1 MRAWICANVGAATVA
16 LVFFALAT
24 SETSEGESPSFHDEF
39 VFGCI
44 FAAWLIGLFVGAMSN
59 HAPRARRGERPHWWR

>member
-24 SETSEGESPSFHDEF
+24 SDAGGGESPSFSEGL
-39 VFGCI
+39 VIGCI
-44 FAAWLIGLFVGAMSN
+44 FAAWLIGLLVGALSQHEPN
-59 HAPRARRGERPHWWR
+59 APEGDRPRWWR